1 MRESVPPIHTGG
13 AVVLLS
19 EPALISSHKRSSSIS
34 TNDNKTAASSNLETR
49 AQRESAVKRG
59 CQDIVNMDDMEDDT
73 TIFSTLKS
81 FKSLISCP
89 ERSLLETEPAF
100 GRSGLQNL
108 YTKRVEL
115 EEAAERVRSHTSL
128 LQLTQ
133 EKQQMEVSHKRARI
147 ELEKE
152 ANSSSRD
159 LQREIDRNR
168 ELLLKIK
175 RLEEREEKANQAL
188 NEQMENNKALKRN
201 FEELHKK
208 ANEKDSKLAEA
219 DQMISELKD
228 ETRRLSQQIQIQ
240 ESKFSTQNLEIQALQ
255 EQLDVQRKKF
265 QDVSQRYQNLQSSH
279 STGTESELKMKELER
294 RLALQEQDSVIV
306 KNMKSEVARLPEME
320 REIKRL
326 REENSFL
333 RETKENNSL
342 LREETEGLRRKLE
355 RMERVM
361 EEKLKVELQKEKLEH
376 ELQAWENIG
385 QSTGLN
391 IRKPEDLSR
400 EVIQIQQRELNLK
413 QQNYTLNSSIRS
425 VEKART
431 ELMPEIAQLRAK
443 AQEEQKKRENQDS
456 LVRRLQKR
464 VLLLTKERDGMRAIL
479 ESYDSELA
487 TSEYSPQLML
497 RVKEAEDML
506 QKVRTHNTEMETQL
520 SKAQEEAGTFKLQ
533 AQMVTAELE
542 ALKEQQVSNAE
553 KNTLATAEE
562 VSSLRQKIE
571 ELEAERQQLEEQN
584 NILEMRLERHNLQG
598 GYDPVKTKV
607 IHLQMNPTS
616 IAKQQRTEEVEQLRV
631 ECQRLRER
639 LRKIE
644 AGGGMTTDDTTL
656 IIPPSQEILDLRKQ
670 MESAELKNQR
680 LKEVFQKKIQEFRTA
695 CYVLT
700 GYQIDI
706 TVENQYRLTSVYA
719 EHMEDSLLFKST
731 GSVGS
736 GSMQLLET
744 DFSRTL
750 TGLVDLHLF
759 HQKSIPVFLSAVTIE
774 LFSRQ
779 TVT

>member
-1 MRESVPPIHTGG
+1 
-13 AVVLLS
+13 
-19 EPALISSHKRSSSIS
+19 
-34 TNDNKTAASSNLETR
+34 
-49 AQRESAVKRG
+49 
-59 CQDIVNMDDMEDDT
+59 MDDMEDDT

-89 ERSLLETEPAF
+89 DRSLLETEPAY
-100 GRSGLQNL
+100 GRSDLQKL

-115 EEAAERVRSHTSL
+115 EEAAERVRSHTSM

-133 EKQQMEVSHKRARI
+133 EKQQMELSHKRARI

-152 ANSSSRD
+152 AHSSTRD

-168 ELLLKIK
+168 ELLLKIR

-188 NEQMENNKALKRN
+188 NEQTENNKVLKRN
-201 FEELHKK
+201 LEELHKK
-208 ANEKDSKLAEA
+208 ANEKDRKLTEA
-219 DQMISELKD
+219 DQMISELND
-228 ETRRLSQQIQIQ
+228 ETRRLNQKIQIQ

-255 EQLDVQRKKF
+255 EQLDVQRKKY
-265 QDVSQRYQNLQSSH
+265 QDVSQRYHNLQSSH
-279 STGTESELKMKELER
+279 SISTESELKMKELER

-306 KNMKSEVARLPEME
+306 KNMKSEMARLPELE

-326 REENSFL
+326 REENTFL

-342 LREETEGLRRKLE
+342 LKEETEGLRRKLE
-355 RMERVM
+355 RVERVM
-361 EEKLKVELQKEKLEH
+361 EEKLKAELEKEKLEQ

-385 QSTGLN
+385 QAAGLN

-425 VEKART
+425 VEKARA
-431 ELMPEIAQLRAK
+431 ELLPEIAQLRAK

-506 QKVRTHNTEMETQL
+506 QKVQAHNTEMEVRTTLPIIKILFLTVLIIL
-520 SKAQEEAGTFKLQ
+520 SFFFLSLCQ
-533 AQMVTAELE
+533 VTSELE
-542 ALKEQQVSNAE
+542 ALKEQQVSNTE
-553 KNTLATAEE
+553 KNVLATAEE

-571 ELEAERQQLEEQN
+571 ELETERQQLEEQN

-598 GYDPVKTKV
+598 DYDPVKTKV

-616 IAKQQRTEEVEQLRV
+616 IAKQQRAEDVEQLRL
-631 ECQRLRER
+631 ECQLLRDR
-639 LRKIE
+639 IRKIE
-644 AGGGMTTDDTTL
+644 AGGGVTTDDTTL

-706 TVENQYRLTSVYA
+706 TMENQYRLTSVYA

-731 GSVGS
+731 GPVGS

>member
-1 MRESVPPIHTGG
+1 
-13 AVVLLS
+13 
-19 EPALISSHKRSSSIS
+19 
-34 TNDNKTAASSNLETR
+34 
-49 AQRESAVKRG
+49 
-59 CQDIVNMDDMEDDT
+59 MDDMEDDT
-73 TIFSTLKS
+73 TIISTLKS
-81 FKSLISCP
+81 FKSLIS
-89 ERSLLETEPAF
+89 ERSVLEAEPAY
-100 GRSGLQNL
+100 GRSDLQKL
-108 YTKRVEL
+108 YTKRVEM
-115 EEAAERVRSHTSL
+115 EEAAERIRSHTSL

-133 EKQQMEVSHKRARI
+133 EKQQMELSHKRARI

-159 LQREIDRNR
+159 LQREVDRNR
-168 ELLLKIK
+168 ELLMKIK
-175 RLEEREEKANQAL
+175 RLEEREEKAKQTL
-188 NEQMENNKALKRN
+188 NEQVDNNKTLKRN
-201 FEELHKK
+201 LEDLQKR
-208 ANEKDSKLAEA
+208 ASEKDVKLTEA
-219 DQMISELKD
+219 NQTISELKD
-228 ETRRLSQQIQIQ
+228 ETRRLNQQIQIQ

-265 QDVSQRYQNLQSSH
+265 QDLSQKYQNMQSSQ
-279 STGTESELKMKELER
+279 STSTDSELKIKELER

-306 KNMKSEVARLPEME
+306 KNMKSEVARFPELE

-333 RETKENNSL
+333 RETKENSSL
-342 LREETEGLRRKLE
+342 LKEETEGLRRKLE

-361 EEKLKVELQKEKLEH
+361 EEKLKLELEKEKLEH
-376 ELQAWENIG
+376 ELKAWENIG
-385 QSTGLN
+385 QITGLN

-413 QQNYTLNSSIRS
+413 QQNYTLNSSFRS
-425 VEKART
+425 VEKARA
-431 ELMPEIAQLRAK
+431 ELLPEVSQLRAK
-443 AQEEQKKRENQDS
+443 AQEEQKKRENQDA

-479 ESYDSELA
+479 ESYDSELVA
-487 TSEYSPQLML
+487 SEYAPQLSL
-497 RVKEAEDML
+497 RVKEAEEML
-506 QKVRTHNTEMETQL
+506 QKVQAHNTEMETQL
-520 SKAQEEAGTFKLQ
+520 SKAQEEVGTFKLQ
-533 AQMVTAELE
+533 AQMVAAELE
-542 ALKEQQVSNAE
+542 ALKEQQMSNAE
-553 KNTLATAEE
+553 KSTLATEE
-562 VSSLRQKIE
+562 ETAALRQKIE
-571 ELEAERQQLEEQN
+571 ELEAERQRLEEQN

-598 GYDPVKTKV
+598 DYDPVKTKV

-616 IAKQQRTEEVEQLRV
+616 VAKQQRTEEAEQLKA

-644 AGGGMTTDDTTL
+644 AGGGVPTDDTTL
-656 IIPPSQEILDLRKQ
+656 VIPPSQEILDLRKQ

-731 GSVGS
+731 GPVGS

-779 TVT
+779 TVS

>member
-1 MRESVPPIHTGG
+1 
-13 AVVLLS
+13 
-19 EPALISSHKRSSSIS
+19 
-34 TNDNKTAASSNLETR
+34 
-49 AQRESAVKRG
+49 
-59 CQDIVNMDDMEDDT
+59 MDDIEDDT

-89 ERSLLETEPAF
+89 DRSLLETEPAY
-100 GRSGLQNL
+100 GRSDLQKL

-133 EKQQMEVSHKRARI
+133 EKQQMELSHKRARI

-152 ANSSSRD
+152 AHSSSRD

-168 ELLLKIK
+168 ELLMKIR
-175 RLEEREEKANQAL
+175 RLEEREGKANQAL
-188 NEQMENNKALKRN
+188 NEQMENNKALKRDL
-201 FEELHKK
+201 EELHKK

-265 QDVSQRYQNLQSSH
+265 QDISQRYQNLQSSH
-279 STGTESELKMKELER
+279 STSTESELKMKELER
-294 RLALQEQDSVIV
+294 RLALQEQDAVIV
-306 KNMKSEVARLPEME
+306 KNMKSEVTRLPELE
-320 REIKRL
+320 REMKRL

-333 RETKENNSL
+333 RETKENSSL
-342 LREETEGLRRKLE
+342 LKEETEGLRRKLE

-361 EEKLKVELQKEKLEH
+361 EEKLKVELEKEKLER

-385 QSTGLN
+385 QATGLN

-400 EVIQIQQRELNLK
+400 EVIQIQQRELSLK
-413 QQNYTLNSSIRS
+413 QQNYTLNSSVRS
-425 VEKART
+425 VEKARA
-431 ELMPEIAQLRAK
+431 ELLPEIAQLRAK

-487 TSEYSPQLML
+487 TSEYSPQLTL

-506 QKVRTHNTEMETQL
+506 HKVQTHNTDMETQL
-520 SKAQEEAGTFKLQ
+520 FKAQEEAGTFKLQ

-542 ALKEQQVSNAE
+542 ALKEQQMSNAE
-553 KNTLATAEE
+553 KTTLATAEE
-562 VSSLRQKIE
+562 ISSLRQKIE
-571 ELEAERQQLEEQN
+571 ELEAERQRLEEQN

-598 GYDPVKTKV
+598 DYDPVKTKV

-616 IAKQQRTEEVEQLRV
+616 IAKQQRSEEVKQLRV

-644 AGGGMTTDDTTL
+644 ASGGMTTDDTTL

-731 GSVGS
+731 GPVGS

>member
-1 MRESVPPIHTGG
+1 
-13 AVVLLS
+13 
-19 EPALISSHKRSSSIS
+19 
-34 TNDNKTAASSNLETR
+34 
-49 AQRESAVKRG
+49 
-59 CQDIVNMDDMEDDT
+59 MDDMEDDT

-89 ERSLLETEPAF
+89 ERSLLESEPAY
-100 GRSGLQNL
+100 GRSDLQKL
-108 YTKRVEL
+108 YTKRVEM
-115 EEAAERVRSHTSL
+115 EEAAERIRSHTSL

-133 EKQQMEVSHKRARI
+133 EKQQMELSHKRARI

-159 LQREIDRNR
+159 LQREIDRSR
-168 ELLLKIK
+168 DLLIKIR

-188 NEQMENNKALKRN
+188 NEQVENNKALKRN
-201 FEELHKK
+201 LEELHKK
-208 ANEKDSKLAEA
+208 ANEKDSKLTEAE
-219 DQMISELKD
+219 QMISELKD
-228 ETRRLSQQIQIQ
+228 ETRRLNQQIQIQ

-255 EQLDVQRKKF
+255 EQLEVKRKKF
-265 QDVSQRYQNLQSSH
+265 QDISQRYQNLQSSQ
-279 STGTESELKMKELER
+279 STNTDSELKIKELER
-294 RLALQEQDSVIV
+294 QLVLLEQDSLIV
-306 KNMKSEVARLPEME
+306 KNMKSDVARLPELE
-320 REIKRL
+320 REMKRL
-326 REENSFL
+326 REENCFL

-342 LREETEGLRRKLE
+342 LKEETEGLRRKLE
-355 RMERVM
+355 RMERVL
-361 EEKLKVELQKEKLEH
+361 EEKLKLELEKEKLQH
-376 ELQAWENIG
+376 ELQAWENTC
-385 QSTGLN
+385 QKTGLN

-413 QQNYTLNSSIRS
+413 QQNYTLNSSVRS
-425 VEKART
+425 VEKARAD
-431 ELMPEIAQLRAK
+431 LLPEITQLRSK
-443 AQEEQKKRENQDS
+443 AQEEQKKRENQDA

-497 RVKEAEDML
+497 RVKEAEAML
-506 QKVRTHNTEMETQL
+506 QKVQAHNTDMETQL
-520 SKAQEEAGTFKLQ
+520 SKAQEEVGNLKLQ
-533 AQMVTAELE
+533 AQMVAAELE
-542 ALKEQQVSNAE
+542 ALKEQQASNAE
-553 KNTLATAEE
+553 KNSFTTAEE
-562 VSSLRQKIE
+562 ISTLRQKIE
-571 ELEAERQQLEEQN
+571 ELETERQRLEEQN

-598 GYDPVKTKV
+598 DYDPVKTKV
-607 IHLQMNPTS
+607 VHLQMNPTS
-616 IAKQQRTEEVEQLRV
+616 IAKQQRAEEMEQLRV
-631 ECQRLRER
+631 DCQRLRDR

-644 AGGGMTTDDTTL
+644 AGGGMPTDDTTL

-731 GSVGS
+731 GPVGS

>member
-1 MRESVPPIHTGG
+1 
-13 AVVLLS
+13 
-19 EPALISSHKRSSSIS
+19 
-34 TNDNKTAASSNLETR
+34 
-49 AQRESAVKRG
+49 
-59 CQDIVNMDDMEDDT
+59 MDDMEDDT

-89 ERSLLETEPAF
+89 DRSLLETEPAY
-100 GRSGLQNL
+100 GRSDLQKL
-108 YTKRVEL
+108 YTTRVEL

-133 EKQQMEVSHKRARI
+133 EKQQMELSHKRARI

-152 ANSSSRD
+152 AHSSSRD

-168 ELLLKIK
+168 ELLMKIR
-175 RLEEREEKANQAL
+175 RLGEREEKANQAL
-188 NEQMENNKALKRN
+188 SEQMENNKALKRN
-201 FEELHKK
+201 LEELHKK

-265 QDVSQRYQNLQSSH
+265 QDISQRYQNLQSSH
-279 STGTESELKMKELER
+279 STSTESDLKIKELER
-294 RLALQEQDSVIV
+294 RLALQEQDAVIV
-306 KNMKSEVARLPEME
+306 KNMKSEVARLPELG

-333 RETKENNSL
+333 RETKENSSL
-342 LREETEGLRRKLE
+342 LKEETEGLRRKLE

-361 EEKLKVELQKEKLEH
+361 EEKLKVELEKEKLEH

-385 QSTGLN
+385 QATGLN

-413 QQNYTLNSSIRS
+413 QQNYTLNSSVRS

-431 ELMPEIAQLRAK
+431 ELLPEITQLRAK

-506 QKVRTHNTEMETQL
+506 QKVQTHNTDMETQL
-520 SKAQEEAGTFKLQ
+520 FKAQEEAGTFKLQ
-533 AQMVTAELE
+533 AQMVISELE
-542 ALKEQQVSNAE
+542 ALKEQQMSNVE
-553 KNTLATAEE
+553 KTTLATAEE
-562 VSSLRQKIE
+562 ICSLREKIE
-571 ELEAERQQLEEQN
+571 ELEAERQRLEEQN

-598 GYDPVKTKV
+598 DYDPVKTKV
-607 IHLQMNPTS
+607 VHLQMNPTS
-616 IAKQQRTEEVEQLRV
+616 IAKQQRAEEVEQLRV

-644 AGGGMTTDDTTL
+644 ASGGMTTDDTTL

-719 EHMEDSLLFKST
+719 EHMEDSLLFKSA
-731 GSVGS
+731 GPMGS

>member
-1 MRESVPPIHTGG
+1 
-13 AVVLLS
+13 
-19 EPALISSHKRSSSIS
+19 
-34 TNDNKTAASSNLETR
+34 
-49 AQRESAVKRG
+49 
-59 CQDIVNMDDMEDDT
+59 MDDMEDDT

-89 ERSLLETEPAF
+89 DRSLLETEPAY
-100 GRSGLQNL
+100 GRSDLQKL

-115 EEAAERVRSHTSL
+115 EEAAERVRSHTSM

-133 EKQQMEVSHKRARI
+133 EKQQMELSHKRARI

-152 ANSSSRD
+152 AHSSTRD

-168 ELLLKIK
+168 ELLLKIR

-188 NEQMENNKALKRN
+188 NEQTENNKVLKRN
-201 FEELHKK
+201 LEELHKK
-208 ANEKDSKLAEA
+208 ANEKDRKLTEA
-219 DQMISELKD
+219 DQMISELND
-228 ETRRLSQQIQIQ
+228 ETRRLNQKIQIQ

-255 EQLDVQRKKF
+255 EQLDVQRKKY
-265 QDVSQRYQNLQSSH
+265 QDVSQRYHNLQSSH
-279 STGTESELKMKELER
+279 SISTESELKMKELER

-306 KNMKSEVARLPEME
+306 KNMKSEMARLPELE

-326 REENSFL
+326 REENTFL

-342 LREETEGLRRKLE
+342 LKEETEGLRRKLE
-355 RMERVM
+355 RVERVM
-361 EEKLKVELQKEKLEH
+361 EEKLKAELEKEKLEQ

-385 QSTGLN
+385 QAAGLN
-391 IRKPEDLSR
+391 I
-400 EVIQIQQRELNLK
+400 
-413 QQNYTLNSSIRS
+413 SIRS
-425 VEKART
+425 VEKARA
-431 ELMPEIAQLRAK
+431 ELLPEIAQLRAK

-506 QKVRTHNTEMETQL
+506 QKVQAHNTEMETQL
-520 SKAQEEAGTFKLQ
+520 SKAQEEAGTYKLQ
-533 AQMVTAELE
+533 VQMVTSELE
-542 ALKEQQVSNAE
+542 ALKEQQVSNTE
-553 KNTLATAEE
+553 KNVLATAEE

-571 ELEAERQQLEEQN
+571 ELETERQQLEEQN

-598 GYDPVKTKV
+598 DYDPVKTKV

-616 IAKQQRTEEVEQLRV
+616 IAKQQRAEDVEQLRL
-631 ECQRLRER
+631 ECQLLRDR
-639 LRKIE
+639 IRKIE
-644 AGGGMTTDDTTL
+644 AGGGVTTDDTTL

-706 TVENQYRLTSVYA
+706 TMENQYRLTSVYA

-731 GSVGS
+731 GPVGS

>member
-1 MRESVPPIHTGG
+1 
-13 AVVLLS
+13 
-19 EPALISSHKRSSSIS
+19 
-34 TNDNKTAASSNLETR
+34 
-49 AQRESAVKRG
+49 
-59 CQDIVNMDDMEDDT
+59 MDDMEDDT

-89 ERSLLETEPAF
+89 DRSLLETEPAY
-100 GRSGLQNL
+100 GRSDLQKL

-115 EEAAERVRSHTSL
+115 EEAAERVRSHTSM

-133 EKQQMEVSHKRARI
+133 EKQQMELSHKRARI

-152 ANSSSRD
+152 AHSSTRD

-168 ELLLKIK
+168 ELLLKIR

-188 NEQMENNKALKRN
+188 NEQTENNKVLKRN
-201 FEELHKK
+201 LEELHKK
-208 ANEKDSKLAEA
+208 ANEKDRKLTEA
-219 DQMISELKD
+219 DQMISELND
-228 ETRRLSQQIQIQ
+228 ETRRLNQKIQIQ

-255 EQLDVQRKKF
+255 EQLDVQRKKY
-265 QDVSQRYQNLQSSH
+265 QDVSQRYHNLQSSH
-279 STGTESELKMKELER
+279 SISTESELKMKELER

-306 KNMKSEVARLPEME
+306 KNMKSEMARLPELE

-326 REENSFL
+326 REENTFL

-342 LREETEGLRRKLE
+342 LKEETEGLRRKLE
-355 RMERVM
+355 RVERVM
-361 EEKLKVELQKEKLEH
+361 EEKLKAELEKEKLEQ

-385 QSTGLN
+385 QAAGLN

-413 QQNYTLNSSIRS
+413 QQNYTLHSSIRS
-425 VEKART
+425 VEKARA
-431 ELMPEIAQLRAK
+431 ELLPEIAQLRAK

-506 QKVRTHNTEMETQL
+506 QKVQAHNTEMETQL

-533 AQMVTAELE
+533 VQMVTSELE
-542 ALKEQQVSNAE
+542 ALKEQQVSNTE
-553 KNTLATAEE
+553 KNVLATAEE

-571 ELEAERQQLEEQN
+571 ELETERQQLEEQN

-598 GYDPVKTKV
+598 DYDPVKTKV

-616 IAKQQRTEEVEQLRV
+616 IAKQQRAEDVEQLRL
-631 ECQRLRER
+631 ECQLLRDR
-639 LRKIE
+639 IRKIE
-644 AGGGMTTDDTTL
+644 AGGGVTTDDTTL

-706 TVENQYRLTSVYA
+706 TMENQYRLTSVYA
-719 EHMEDSLLFKST
+719 EHMEDSLLFKSM
-731 GSVGS
+731 GRAHYPAERCHS
-736 GSMQLLET
+736 
-744 DFSRTL
+744 
-750 TGLVDLHLF
+750 
-759 HQKSIPVFLSAVTIE
+759 HQGIPFA
-774 LFSRQ
+774 
-779 TVT
+779 

>member
-1 MRESVPPIHTGG
+1 
-13 AVVLLS
+13 
-19 EPALISSHKRSSSIS
+19 
-34 TNDNKTAASSNLETR
+34 
-49 AQRESAVKRG
+49 
-59 CQDIVNMDDMEDDT
+59 MDDIEDDT

-89 ERSLLETEPAF
+89 ERSLLETEPAY
-100 GRSGLQNL
+100 GRSDLQKL

-128 LQLTQ
+128 IQLTQ
-133 EKQQMEVSHKRARI
+133 EKQQMELSHKRARI

-152 ANSSSRD
+152 AHSSSRD

-168 ELLLKIK
+168 DLQMKIR

-201 FEELHKK
+201 LEELHKK
-208 ANEKDSKLAEA
+208 ANEKDSKLTEAE
-219 DQMISELKD
+219 QIISELKD
-228 ETRRLSQQIQIQ
+228 ETRRLGQQIQIQ

-265 QDVSQRYQNLQSSH
+265 QDISQKYQNLQSSH
-279 STGTESELKMKELER
+279 STSTESELKMKELER

-333 RETKENNSL
+333 RRETKENNSL
-342 LREETEGLRRKLE
+342 LKEETEGLRRKLE
-355 RMERVM
+355 RLEKVM
-361 EEKLKVELQKEKLEH
+361 EEKIKVELEKEKMER

-385 QSTGLN
+385 QATGLN

-400 EVIQIQQRELNLK
+400 EVIQIQQRELNFK
-413 QQNYTLNSSIRS
+413 QQNYSLNSSVRS
-425 VEKART
+425 VEKARS
-431 ELMPEIAQLRAK
+431 ELLTEIAQLRAK

-487 TSEYSPQLML
+487 TSEYSPQLTL

-506 QKVRTHNTEMETQL
+506 QKVQAHNAEMETQL
-520 SKAQEEAGTFKLQ
+520 SKAQEEAGSFKLQ
-533 AQMVTAELE
+533 AQMVAAELE

-553 KNTLATAEE
+553 RSSSVTAEE
-562 VSSLRQKIE
+562 ISSLRQKIE
-571 ELEAERQQLEEQN
+571 ELEAERQRLEEQN

-598 GYDPVKTKV
+598 DYDPVKTKV
-607 IHLQMNPTS
+607 VHLQMNPTS
-616 IAKQQRTEEVEQLRV
+616 MAKQQRADEVEQLRV
-631 ECQRLRER
+631 ECQRLRDR

-644 AGGGMTTDDTTL
+644 VAGGMTTDDTTL

-731 GSVGS
+731 GPVGS

-779 TVT
+779 TVA

>member
-1 MRESVPPIHTGG
+1 
-13 AVVLLS
+13 
-19 EPALISSHKRSSSIS
+19 
-34 TNDNKTAASSNLETR
+34 
-49 AQRESAVKRG
+49 
-59 CQDIVNMDDMEDDT
+59 MDDMEDDT

-81 FKSLISCP
+81 FKSFISCP
-89 ERSLLETEPAF
+89 DRSLLETEPAF

-133 EKQQMEVSHKRARI
+133 EKQQMELSHKRARI

-168 ELLLKIK
+168 ELLLQIRHLK
-175 RLEEREEKANQAL
+175 EREEKANQEL
-188 NEQMENNKALKRN
+188 NEQVENNKALKRN

-228 ETRRLSQQIQIQ
+228 ETRRLNQQIQIQ

-279 STGTESELKMKELER
+279 STSTESELKMKELER

-306 KNMKSEVARLPEME
+306 KNMKSEVARLPELE

-326 REENSFL
+326 REENTFL

-355 RMERVM
+355 RVERVM
-361 EEKLKVELQKEKLEH
+361 EEKLKVELEKEKLEH

-425 VEKART
+425 VEKTRT

-487 TSEYSPQLML
+487 ASEYSPQLML

-506 QKVRTHNTEMETQL
+506 RKVQTHNTEMETQL

-533 AQMVTAELE
+533 VQMVTAELE
-542 ALKEQQVSNAE
+542 ALKEQQVSNTE

-598 GYDPVKTKV
+598 DYDPVKTKV
-607 IHLQMNPTS
+607 VHLQMNPTS

-631 ECQRLRER
+631 ECQRLRDR

-644 AGGGMTTDDTTL
+644 ADGVMTTDDTTL
-656 IIPPSQEILDLRKQ
+656 IIPPSQEILNLRKQ

-719 EHMEDSLLFKST
+719 EHMEDSLLFKLT
-731 GSVGS
+731 FSVHG
-736 GSMQLLET
+736 
-744 DFSRTL
+744 
-750 TGLVDLHLF
+750 
-759 HQKSIPVFLSAVTIE
+759 KSEVLQFAV
-774 LFSRQ
+774 
-779 TVT
+779 

>member
-1 MRESVPPIHTGG
+1 
-13 AVVLLS
+13 
-19 EPALISSHKRSSSIS
+19 
-34 TNDNKTAASSNLETR
+34 
-49 AQRESAVKRG
+49 
-59 CQDIVNMDDMEDDT
+59 MDDMEDDT

-81 FKSLISCP
+81 FKSFISCP
-89 ERSLLETEPAF
+89 DRSLLETEPAF

-133 EKQQMEVSHKRARI
+133 EKQQMELSHKRARI

-168 ELLLKIK
+168 ELLLQIRHLK
-175 RLEEREEKANQAL
+175 EREEKANQEL
-188 NEQMENNKALKRN
+188 NEQVENNKALKRN

-228 ETRRLSQQIQIQ
+228 ETRRLNQQIQIQ

-279 STGTESELKMKELER
+279 STSTESELKMKELER

-306 KNMKSEVARLPEME
+306 KNMKSEVARLPELE

-326 REENSFL
+326 REENTFL

-355 RMERVM
+355 RVERVM
-361 EEKLKVELQKEKLEH
+361 EEKLKVELEKEKLEH

-425 VEKART
+425 VEKTRT

-487 TSEYSPQLML
+487 ASEYSPQLML

-506 QKVRTHNTEMETQL
+506 RKVQTHNTEMETQL

-533 AQMVTAELE
+533 VQMVTAELE
-542 ALKEQQVSNAE
+542 ALKEQQVSNTE

-598 GYDPVKTKV
+598 DYDPVKTKV
-607 IHLQMNPTS
+607 VHLQMNPTS

-631 ECQRLRER
+631 ECQRLRDR

-644 AGGGMTTDDTTL
+644 ADGVMTTDDTTL
-656 IIPPSQEILDLRKQ
+656 IIPPSQEILNLRKQ

-774 LFSRQ
+774 LFSHQ

>member
-1 MRESVPPIHTGG
+1 
-13 AVVLLS
+13 
-19 EPALISSHKRSSSIS
+19 
-34 TNDNKTAASSNLETR
+34 
-49 AQRESAVKRG
+49 
-59 CQDIVNMDDMEDDT
+59 MDDMEDDT

-89 ERSLLETEPAF
+89 DRSLLETEPAF

-115 EEAAERVRSHTSL
+115 EEAAERVRSHTNL

-133 EKQQMEVSHKRARI
+133 EKQQMELSHKRARI

-168 ELLLKIK
+168 ELLLQIR

-228 ETRRLSQQIQIQ
+228 ETRRLNQQIQIQ

-265 QDVSQRYQNLQSSH
+265 QDVSQRYQNLQTSH
-279 STGTESELKMKELER
+279 STSTESELKIKELER

-306 KNMKSEVARLPEME
+306 KNMKSEVARLPELE

-326 REENSFL
+326 REENTFL

-355 RMERVM
+355 RMERAM
-361 EEKLKVELQKEKLEH
+361 EEKLKVELEKEKLEH

-506 QKVRTHNTEMETQL
+506 QKVQTHNTEMETQL
-520 SKAQEEAGTFKLQ
+520 SKAQEEAGSFKLQ
-533 AQMVTAELE
+533 AQMKLHCIVF
-542 ALKEQQVSNAE
+542 VF
-553 KNTLATAEE
+553 
-562 VSSLRQKIE
+562 LRQKIE
-571 ELEAERQQLEEQN
+571 ELESERQQLEEQN

-598 GYDPVKTKV
+598 GYDPVTTKV

-631 ECQRLRER
+631 ECQRLRDR

-731 GSVGS
+731 GPV

>member
-1 MRESVPPIHTGG
+1 
-13 AVVLLS
+13 
-19 EPALISSHKRSSSIS
+19 
-34 TNDNKTAASSNLETR
+34 
-49 AQRESAVKRG
+49 
-59 CQDIVNMDDMEDDT
+59 MDDMEDDT

-81 FKSLISCP
+81 FKSFISCP
-89 ERSLLETEPAF
+89 DRSLLDTEPAF

-133 EKQQMEVSHKRARI
+133 EKQQMELSHKRARI

-168 ELLLKIK
+168 ELLLQI
-175 RLEEREEKANQAL
+175 RHLEEREEKANQDL

-208 ANEKDSKLAEA
+208 ANEKDGKLAEA

-228 ETRRLSQQIQIQ
+228 ETRRLNQQIQIQ
-240 ESKFSTQNLEIQALQ
+240 ESKFSTQNLEIQSLQ

-279 STGTESELKMKELER
+279 STSTESERKMKELER

-306 KNMKSEVARLPEME
+306 KNMKSEVARLPELE
-320 REIKRL
+320 RENKRL
-326 REENSFL
+326 REENTFL

-361 EEKLKVELQKEKLEH
+361 EEKLKVELEKEKLEH

-425 VEKART
+425 VEKTRT

-487 TSEYSPQLML
+487 TSEYSPQLMI

-506 QKVRTHNTEMETQL
+506 QKVQTHNTEMETQL

-533 AQMVTAELE
+533 AQMVAAELD
-542 ALKEQQVSNAE
+542 ALKEQQVPNAE
-553 KNTLATAEE
+553 KNTLATADE

-584 NILEMRLERHNLQG
+584 NILEMRLERNNLQG

-631 ECQRLRER
+631 ECQRLRDR

-656 IIPPSQEILDLRKQ
+656 IIPPSQEILNLRKQ

-774 LFSRQ
+774 LLSRQ

>member
-1 MRESVPPIHTGG
+1 
-13 AVVLLS
+13 
-19 EPALISSHKRSSSIS
+19 
-34 TNDNKTAASSNLETR
+34 
-49 AQRESAVKRG
+49 
-59 CQDIVNMDDMEDDT
+59 MDDMEDDT
-73 TIFSTLKS
+73 TIISTLRS
-81 FKSLISCP
+81 FNSLISCP
-89 ERSLLETEPAF
+89 DRSVLEAESSY
-100 GRSGLQNL
+100 GRSDLQKL
-108 YTKRVEL
+108 YTKRVEM
-115 EEAAERVRSHTSL
+115 EEAASRIRSHTSL

-133 EKQQMEVSHKRARI
+133 EKQQMELSHKRARI

-159 LQREIDRNR
+159 LQREVDRNR
-168 ELLLKIK
+168 DFLMKIK
-175 RLEEREEKANQAL
+175 RLDEREEKANQAL
-188 NEQMENNKALKRN
+188 REQIEKNKTLKRN
-201 FEELHKK
+201 IEELQKK
-208 ANEKDSKLAEA
+208 ANEKDLKLAEGE
-219 DQMISELKD
+219 QTIGELKD
-228 ETRRLSQQIQIQ
+228 ETRRLNQQIQIQ

-255 EQLDVQRKKF
+255 EQLDVQNQK
-265 QDVSQRYQNLQSSH
+265 YQNVQSSQ
-279 STGTESELKMKELER
+279 STSTESELKIKELER

-326 REENSFL
+326 REENTFL
-333 RETKENNSL
+333 RETKENSSL
-342 LREETEGLRRKLE
+342 LKEETEGLRRKLE
-355 RMERVM
+355 RMERVI
-361 EEKLKVELQKEKLEH
+361 EEKLKLELEKEKLEH

-385 QSTGLN
+385 QVTGLN

-400 EVIQIQQRELNLK
+400 EVIQIQQRELTLK
-413 QQNYTLNSSIRS
+413 QQNYTVNSSIRS
-425 VEKART
+425 VEKARA
-431 ELMPEIAQLRAK
+431 ELIPEISQLRAK

-479 ESYDSELA
+479 SSYDSELVV
-487 TSEYSPQLML
+487 SEYSPQLTL

-506 QKVRTHNTEMETQL
+506 QKVQAHNAEMEIQL

-533 AQMVTAELE
+533 AQMVAAELE
-542 ALKEQQVSNAE
+542 DLREQLKSNTE
-553 KNTLATAEE
+553 TSTLATAEE
-562 VSSLRQKIE
+562 NATLRQKIE
-571 ELEAERQQLEEQN
+571 ELEAERQRLEEQN

-598 GYDPVKTKV
+598 DYDPVKTKV

-616 IAKQQRTEEVEQLRV
+616 IAKQQRAEEVEQLRA
-631 ECQRLRER
+631 ECQRLRDR
-639 LRKIE
+639 LRKME
-644 AGGGMTTDDTTL
+644 AGGAMSTDDTTL

-670 MESAELKNQR
+670 LESAELKNQR

-731 GSVGS
+731 GPVGT

-779 TVT
+779 TVS

>member
-1 MRESVPPIHTGG
+1 
-13 AVVLLS
+13 
-19 EPALISSHKRSSSIS
+19 
-34 TNDNKTAASSNLETR
+34 
-49 AQRESAVKRG
+49 
-59 CQDIVNMDDMEDDT
+59 MDDMEDDT

-89 ERSLLETEPAF
+89 DRSLLETEPAY
-100 GRSGLQNL
+100 GRSDLQKL
-108 YTKRVEL
+108 YTKRVEAK
-115 EEAAERVRSHTSL
+115 EAAERVRSHTSL

-133 EKQQMEVSHKRARI
+133 EKQQMELSHKRARI

-152 ANSSSRD
+152 AHSSSRD
-159 LQREIDRNR
+159 FQREIDRNG

-188 NEQMENNKALKRN
+188 NEQMENNKVLKRN
-201 FEELHKK
+201 LEELHKK
-208 ANEKDSKLAEA
+208 ANEKDSKLAES
-219 DQMISELKD
+219 DQMINELND
-228 ETRRLSQQIQIQ
+228 ETRRLNQKIQIQ

-255 EQLDVQRKKF
+255 EQLDVQRKKY
-265 QDVSQRYQNLQSSH
+265 QDVSQKYQNLQSSH
-279 STGTESELKMKELER
+279 SISTESELKMKELER

-306 KNMKSEVARLPEME
+306 KNMKSEMARLPELE

-326 REENSFL
+326 REENTFL

-342 LREETEGLRRKLE
+342 LKEETEGLRRKLE
-355 RMERVM
+355 RVERVM
-361 EEKLKVELQKEKLEH
+361 EEKLKAELEKEKLEQ

-385 QSTGLN
+385 QAAGLN
-391 IRKPEDLSR
+391 IRKPQDLSR

-425 VEKART
+425 VEKARA
-431 ELMPEIAQLRAK
+431 ELLPEIAQLRAK

-506 QKVRTHNTEMETQL
+506 QKVQAHNNEMETQL

-533 AQMVTAELE
+533 VQMVTAELE
-542 ALKEQQVSNAE
+542 ALKEQQLSDAE
-553 KNTLATAEE
+553 KNIFSTAEE

-571 ELEAERQQLEEQN
+571 ELEAERQLLEEQN

-598 GYDPVKTKV
+598 DYDPVKTKV

-616 IAKQQRTEEVEQLRV
+616 IAKQQRAEDVEQLRL
-631 ECQRLRER
+631 ECQLLRDR
-639 LRKIE
+639 IRKIE
-644 AGGGMTTDDTTL
+644 AGGGVTTDDTTL

-706 TVENQYRLTSVYA
+706 TMENQYRLTSVYA
-719 EHMEDSLLFKST
+719 EHMEDSLLFKVITSSSVSEFLRWVKMT
-731 GSVGS
+731 EFLQYRNLAFLLLTAGSREKT
-736 GSMQLLET
+736 MTFQ
-744 DFSRTL
+744 SRKL
-750 TGLVDLHLF
+750 AF
-759 HQKSIPVFLSAVTIE
+759 C
-774 LFSRQ
+774 
-779 TVT
+779 

>member
-1 MRESVPPIHTGG
+1 
-13 AVVLLS
+13 
-19 EPALISSHKRSSSIS
+19 
-34 TNDNKTAASSNLETR
+34 
-49 AQRESAVKRG
+49 
-59 CQDIVNMDDMEDDT
+59 MDDMEDDT

-89 ERSLLETEPAF
+89 DRSLLETEPAY
-100 GRSGLQNL
+100 GRSDLQKL

-115 EEAAERVRSHTSL
+115 EEAAERVRSHTSM

-133 EKQQMEVSHKRARI
+133 EKQQMELSHKRARI

-152 ANSSSRD
+152 AHSSTRD

-168 ELLLKIK
+168 ELLLKIR

-188 NEQMENNKALKRN
+188 NEQTENNKVLKRN
-201 FEELHKK
+201 LEELHKK
-208 ANEKDSKLAEA
+208 ANEKDRKLTEA
-219 DQMISELKD
+219 DQMISELND
-228 ETRRLSQQIQIQ
+228 ETRRLNQKIQIQ

-255 EQLDVQRKKF
+255 EQLDVQRKKY
-265 QDVSQRYQNLQSSH
+265 QDVSQRYHNLQSSH
-279 STGTESELKMKELER
+279 SISTESELKMKELER

-306 KNMKSEVARLPEME
+306 KNMKSEMARLPELE

-326 REENSFL
+326 REENTFL

-342 LREETEGLRRKLE
+342 LKEETEGLRRKLE
-355 RMERVM
+355 RVERVM
-361 EEKLKVELQKEKLEH
+361 EEKLKAELEKEKLEQ

-385 QSTGLN
+385 QAAGLN

-413 QQNYTLNSSIRS
+413 QQNYTLHSSIRS
-425 VEKART
+425 VEKARA
-431 ELMPEIAQLRAK
+431 ELLPEIAQLRAK

-506 QKVRTHNTEMETQL
+506 QKVQAHNTEMETQL

-533 AQMVTAELE
+533 VQMV
-542 ALKEQQVSNAE
+542 KM
-553 KNTLATAEE
+553 TLYLYTCMC
-562 VSSLRQKIE
+562 LFFRQKIE
-571 ELEAERQQLEEQN
+571 ELETERQQLEEQN

-598 GYDPVKTKV
+598 DYDPVKTKV

-616 IAKQQRTEEVEQLRV
+616 IAKQQRAEDVEQLRL
-631 ECQRLRER
+631 ECQLLRDR
-639 LRKIE
+639 IRKIE
-644 AGGGMTTDDTTL
+644 AGGGVTTDDTTL

-706 TVENQYRLTSVYA
+706 TMENQYRLTSVYA

-731 GSVGS
+731 GPVGS

>member
-1 MRESVPPIHTGG
+1 
-13 AVVLLS
+13 
-19 EPALISSHKRSSSIS
+19 
-34 TNDNKTAASSNLETR
+34 
-49 AQRESAVKRG
+49 
-59 CQDIVNMDDMEDDT
+59 MDDMEDDT
-73 TIFSTLKS
+73 TIISTLRS
-81 FKSLISCP
+81 FNSLISCP
-89 ERSLLETEPAF
+89 DRSVLEGESSY
-100 GRSGLQNL
+100 GRSDLQKL
-108 YTKRVEL
+108 YTKRVEM
-115 EEAAERVRSHTSL
+115 EEAAARIRSHTSL

-133 EKQQMEVSHKRARI
+133 EKQQMELSHKRARI

-159 LQREIDRNR
+159 LQREVDRNR
-168 ELLLKIK
+168 DFLMKIK
-175 RLEEREEKANQAL
+175 RLDEREEKANQAL
-188 NEQMENNKALKRN
+188 NEQIEKNKTLKRN
-201 FEELHKK
+201 IEELQKK
-208 ANEKDSKLAEA
+208 TNEKDLKLAEGE
-219 DQMISELKD
+219 QTIGELKD
-228 ETRRLSQQIQIQ
+228 ETRRLNQQIQIQ

-265 QDVSQRYQNLQSSH
+265 QDVSQKYQNVQSSQ
-279 STGTESELKMKELER
+279 STSTESELKIKELER

-320 REIKRL
+320 REMKRL
-326 REENSFL
+326 REENTFL
-333 RETKENNSL
+333 RETKENSSL
-342 LREETEGLRRKLE
+342 LKEETEGLRRKLE
-355 RMERVM
+355 RMERVI
-361 EEKLKVELQKEKLEH
+361 EEKLKLELEKEKLEH

-385 QSTGLN
+385 QVTGLN

-400 EVIQIQQRELNLK
+400 EVIQIQQRELTLK
-413 QQNYTLNSSIRS
+413 QQNYTVNSSIRS
-425 VEKART
+425 VEKARA
-431 ELMPEIAQLRAK
+431 ELIPEISQLRAK

-479 ESYDSELA
+479 SSYDSELVV
-487 TSEYSPQLML
+487 SEYSPQLTL

-506 QKVRTHNTEMETQL
+506 QKVQAHNSEMEIQL

-533 AQMVTAELE
+533 AQMVAAELE
-542 ALKEQQVSNAE
+542 DLREQQKSNTE
-553 KNTLATAEE
+553 TSTLATAEE
-562 VSSLRQKIE
+562 NATLRQKIE
-571 ELEAERQQLEEQN
+571 ELEAERQRLEEQN

-598 GYDPVKTKV
+598 DYDPVKTKV

-616 IAKQQRTEEVEQLRV
+616 IGKQQRAEEVEQLRA
-631 ECQRLRER
+631 ECQRLRDR
-639 LRKIE
+639 LRKME
-644 AGGGMTTDDTTL
+644 AGGAMSTDDTTL

-670 MESAELKNQR
+670 LESAELKNQR

-731 GSVGS
+731 GPVGS

-779 TVT
+779 TVS